1 MSKKQI
7 TKTIPIK
14 DSKGNMKTITLQVEG
29 PISLAGTTT
38 REKLYEDN
46 ANRSILIYLDNSK
59 THKEA
64 IMNYQRALAAGQI
77 NQVKEQEIKEFF
89 KDVQSVLKSIKVI
102 NPYAPKLIIPET
114 DFKPLRTNS
123 HYLNFIEVITFYKQY
138 QRDQKTDKN
147 GEKYIETTLED
158 IKEGN
163 ELLKEV
169 LLNKSDEL
177 TKASRNFLEMIKNY
191 LKTKNK
197 ETFYSKELR
206 QEYRIAPATLK
217 RYLLQLTRYG
227 YLQIIGGTKNKGY
240 EYEMATDNYELIKQA
255 IETSLE
261 KALKNL
267 EAQWL
272 SNGSPTRNEPQNVE
286 SSSKI
291 HKKVIGSLAH

>member
-59 THKEA
+59 NHKEA
-64 IMNYQRALAAGQI
+64 IMNYQRSLAAGQI
-77 NQVKEQEIKEFF
+77 NQSKEQEIKEFF
-89 KDVQSVLKSIKVI
+89 KDVQSVLKPIKVI

-138 QRDQKTDKN
+138 QRDQKKDKN

-169 LLNKSDEL
+169 LLNKSDE
-177 TKASRNFLEMIKNY
+177 
-191 LKTKNK
+191 
-197 ETFYSKELR
+197 
-206 QEYRIAPATLK
+206 
-217 RYLLQLTRYG
+217 
-227 YLQIIGGTKNKGY
+227 
-240 EYEMATDNYELIKQA
+240 
-255 IETSLE
+255 
-261 KALKNL
+261 
-267 EAQWL
+267 
-272 SNGSPTRNEPQNVE
+272 
-286 SSSKI
+286 
-291 HKKVIGSLAH
+291 